1 MQAGQHLA
9 RAATLC
15 PRQHAVEHA
24 PGDQR
29 HERARHAMAGAVA
42 DDDGITVID
51 RLEPEEVAA
60 YDIARLPNQEM
71 VGGDRGEFLAR
82 RQDRGLDAAR
92 IAQALQ
98 DELVG
103 RSGPLLAFLDLGE
116 IAIHRDAATAGDV
129 AARVICS
136 QVPSA
141 RRSKSGSVGL
151 RCCARRCRSQPE
163 RRPLASS
170 ISPRSTALRMISS

>member
-9 RAATLC
+9 RIAALC

-60 YDIARLPNQEM
+60 YDIARLPNQE
-71 VGGDRGEFLAR
+71 VIGGDRSELLAR

-103 RSGPLLAFLDLGE
+103 GGGSLLAFLGY
-116 IAIHRDAATAGDV
+116 G
-129 AARVICS
+129 
-136 QVPSA
+136 
-141 RRSKSGSVGL
+141 
-151 RCCARRCRSQPE
+151 
-163 RRPLASS
+163 
-170 ISPRSTALRMISS
+170 